1 MVQRQVSH
9 RVKGIRVSQM
19 TRKREVCL
27 VWGRKEE
34 EDRTRRKKTGTS
46 VTRARENWRESA
58 R

>member
-34 EDRTRRKKTGTS
+34 EERTRRKKKAGQ
-46 VTRARENWRESA
+46 
-58 R
+58 